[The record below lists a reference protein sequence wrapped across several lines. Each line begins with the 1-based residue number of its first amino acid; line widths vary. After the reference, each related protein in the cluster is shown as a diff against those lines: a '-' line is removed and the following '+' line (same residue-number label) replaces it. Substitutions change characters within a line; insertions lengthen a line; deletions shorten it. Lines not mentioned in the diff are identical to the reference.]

1 MLLGFELHM
10 ELHILNRSNFQN
22 IQLIPPYLATL
33 LLCSRYPHREP
44 VTAQIPVVPASSQS
58 SATSHGHPEN
68 PQASFRT
75 TTSIPLSSN
84 SAVPCTG
91 HCHDQLKFKA
101 EHEKGFLFVCL
112 FLQDS
117 EFQTWDDKSSFKCQ
131 ILYLWKSQVQLVV
144 SMSKQEEC
152 DKTRGMHKGASKA
165 L

>member
-10 ELHILNRSNFQN
+10 ELHILNRISN

-101 EHEKGFLFVCL
+101 EHEKEKDFCLFVCFYRIL
-112 FLQDS
+112 R
-117 EFQTWDDKSSFKCQ
+117 FKPGMTSPV
-131 ILYLWKSQVQLVV
+131 LNAKFFTFGKVRFSLWS
-144 SMSKQEEC
+144 
-152 DKTRGMHKGASKA
+152 A
-165 L
+165 